1 MRNRKYLSLRVKLL
15 KRQFGLPNDVMSLKS
30 LSISS
35 PNSRRIPGP
44 DLNENSRPIV
54 GQGAEGSGLINNSAV
69 ERSSYNGVHR
79 VCPGKDRGPITAVRF
94 SHSRYCFQM
103 MNCFEIY
110 YCQSIKGTSSLAHT
124 EEYIIDYYFTFS
136 SSFLVRRESLHS

>member
-15 KRQFGLPNDVMSLKS
+15 KRQFGIPNDVMSLKS

-35 PNSRRIPGP
+35 PNSRRVPGP
-44 DLNENSRPIV
+44 DLNENSRPV
-54 GQGAEGSGLINNSAV
+54 TAQGAEGSSTGLANNSAV

-94 SHSRYCFQM
+94 
-103 MNCFEIY
+103 
-110 YCQSIKGTSSLAHT
+110 AHN
-124 EEYIIDYYFTFS
+124 
-136 SSFLVRRESLHS
+136 R